1 MGLAPTASAPTAG
14 SILNPSIALQA
25 GTGVAAPPNP
35 LQQVGQVAGIANA
48 FAQNKLL
55 GQSLETEQQALAA
68 TRMRALGGIA
78 IPALKEYDPQNP
90 ASASRVVEALHVGID
105 SAVANGT
112 LDKNTAQQLYQGIA
126 ATKSPQDLMGRVQQ
140 FALMGIDP
148 DTALSRIY
156 GQPGVMSDNQTL
168 QPGIVRD
175 PMMGGGF
182 TPVGQGVRQFPSPS
196 ELIQRVPGPPGP
208 GGAPTS
214 VPLISVTPPG
224 LAGPAA
230 SSLGDGRLT
239 PALRN
244 PANPAAPPMASPT
257 GQVTTGL
264 GPAESAA
271 LGATGTQGAARFS
284 EIADQ
289 GVAAQAQDAIL
300 GNMETEAAQFSMGTG
315 QDRIKN
321 FQKATLRFAPGVAR
335 AFGIDEKSVAANES
349 FDKLAAQI
357 ADAQG
362 AKSDARLA
370 VTQSA
375 NPGST
380 LTPEGARLIL
390 SQLRGNADYNK
401 ARATLAANWSNKADQ
416 AGFEQQAKNLDPR
429 AFQMLRMTPEQ
440 QRTFFTNLN
449 AADKASVK
457 KAWSWASEQGL
468 VGR

>member
-1 MGLAPTASAPTAG
+1 MAIDPKIP
-14 SILNPSIALQA
+14 LQA
-25 GTGVAAPPNP
+25 GAGAAAPQNP
-35 LQQVGQVAGIANA
+35 LAQFGQVVGIANA
-48 FAQNKLL
+48 MGQNKLQGVQTQAAEQGL
-55 GQSLETEQQALAA
+55 GQ
-68 TRMRALGGIA
+68 TRLRALGAIA
-78 IPALKEYDPQNP
+78 GTALSVYDPSNP
-90 ASASRVVEALHVGID
+90 ASANGVVDALHMGIE

-112 LDKNTAQQLYQGIA
+112 LDQNTAQQLFKGIA
-126 ATKSPQDLMGRVQQ
+126 ATKSPDDLIGRVKQ
-140 FALMGIDP
+140 FALLGIDP
-148 DTALSRIY
+148 NAALTRVY
-156 GQPGVMSDNQTL
+156 GQGGTISNGQEVQPGV
-168 QPGIVRD
+168 VRD
-175 PMMGGGF
+175 PMFGGGF
-182 TPVGQGVRQFPSPS
+182 TPSGQGVPQFPSRS
-196 ELIQRVPGPPGP
+196 ELIGRVPGPPGP
-208 GGAPTS
+208 GGAPTT
-214 VPLISVTPPG
+214 VPLGAVTPPALG
-224 LAGPAA
+224 GPAA
-230 SSLGDGRLT
+230 SSLGDGRLP

-264 GPAESAA
+264 GPAQSSAQA
-271 LGATGTQGAARFS
+271 ATGTQGAARFS
-284 EIADQ
+284 QIADQ
-289 GVAAQAQDAIL
+289 GVAAQSQDAIL
-300 GNMETEAAQFSMGTG
+300 GNMETEIAQFATGTG

-362 AKSDARLA
+362 AGSDARLA

-401 ARATLAANWSNKADQ
+401 ARATLAANWPDKADQ

-429 AFQMLRMTPEQ
+429 AFQMMRMTPEQ

>member
-1 MGLAPTASAPTAG
+1 MALD
-14 SILNPSIALQA
+14 PSIALQA

-55 GQSLETEQQALAA
+55 GQSLETQQQALAA
-68 TRMRALGGIA
+68 TRMRALGAIA

-90 ASASRVVEALHVGID
+90 ASASRVVEALYVGIG

-112 LDKNTAQQLYQGIA
+112 LDKGTADQLYQGIA
-126 ATKSPQDLMGRVQQ
+126 ATKTPQDLMGRVQQ

-148 DTALSRIY
+148 NTALSRIY
-156 GQPGVMSDNQTL
+156 GQPGSVSDNQTV

-182 TPVGQGVRQFPSPS
+182 YPSGAGVPQFPSRP
-196 ELIQRVPGPPGP
+196 ELNQRVIVGYDAKGNPIYGPV
-208 GGAPTS
+208 A
-214 VPLISVTPPG
+214 SVTPPALG
-224 LAGPAA
+224 GPASVA
-230 SSLGDGRLT
+230 VPPPGAPSPIGDGRLP

-244 PANPAAPPMASPT
+244 PANAPPAPPK
-257 GQVTTGL
+257 TGL
-264 GPAESAA
+264 VIAPGPAQSAA
-271 LGATGTQGAARFS
+271 QTATGSQGAASFGR
-284 EIADQ
+284 IAEQ
-289 GVAAQAQDAIL
+289 GVAARSQDAIL
-300 GNMETEAAQFSMGTG
+300 GNMETEIAQFATGTG

-321 FQKATLRFAPGVAR
+321 FQKATLRFAPGLAR

-362 AKSDARLA
+362 AGSDARLA

-401 ARATLAANWSNKADQ
+401 ARATLAANWPDKADQ

-429 AFQMLRMTPEQ
+429 VFQILRMTGEQ
-440 QRTFFTNLN
+440 QRTFLKNLN
-449 AADKASVK
+449 EADNAAVK
-457 KAWSWASEQGL
+457 KAWTWAKENGL

>member
-1 MGLAPTASAPTAG
+1 MALDP
-14 SILNPSIALQA
+14 NIALQA
-25 GTGVAAPPNP
+25 GTGIAAPVNP
-35 LQQVGQVAGIANA
+35 LDTVGKVVNIGNA
-48 FAQNKLL
+48 LAQNKLL
-55 GQSLETEQQALAA
+55 GQSLETQQQALAA

-90 ASASRVVEALHVGID
+90 ASASRVVEALYVGIG

-112 LDKNTAQQLYQGIA
+112 LDKGTADQLYQGIA
-126 ATKSPQDLMGRVQQ
+126 ATKTPQDLMGRVQQ

-148 DTALSRIY
+148 NTALSRIY
-156 GQPGVMSDNQTL
+156 GQPGSMSDNQTV

-182 TPVGQGVRQFPSPS
+182 TPAGQGVPQFLSRS
-196 ELIQRVPGPPGP
+196 ELATRVPGPPGP
-208 GGAPTS
+208 GGAPTTL
-214 VPLISVTPPG
+214 PLGAVTPPN

-230 SSLGDGRLT
+230 ASPFGDGRLP

-244 PANPAAPPMASPT
+244 PANAPPPVASPT

-264 GPAESAA
+264 GPAQSAA
-271 LGATGTQGAARFS
+271 QAATGSQGAASFGR
-284 EIADQ
+284 IAEQ
-289 GVAAQAQDAIL
+289 GVAAQSQDAIL
-300 GNMETEAAQFSMGTG
+300 GNMETEIAQFATGTG

-362 AKSDARLA
+362 AGSDARLA

-401 ARATLAANWSNKADQ
+401 ARATLAANWPDKADQ

-429 AFQMLRMTPEQ
+429 AFQMLRMTGEQ
-440 QRTFFTNLN
+440 QRTFLENLN
-449 AADKASVK
+449 KADNAAVK
-457 KAWSWASEQGL
+457 KAWAWAKENGL

>member
-1 MGLAPTASAPTAG
+1 MPIDPN
-14 SILNPSIALQA
+14 IPLQA
-25 GTGVAAPPNP
+25 GAGAAAPQNP
-35 LQQVGQVAGIANA
+35 LAQFGQVVGIANA
-48 FAQNKLL
+48 MGQNKLQGVATETAEQGL
-55 GQSLETEQQALAA
+55 GA
-68 TRMRALGGIA
+68 TRLRTLGGIA
-78 IPALKEYDPQNP
+78 TAALSVYDPNKP
-90 ASASRVVEALHVGID
+90 ETANSVVEALHVGID
-105 SAVANGT
+105 SAVANGS
-112 LDKNTAQQLYQGIA
+112 LDQNTAQQLFKGIA
-126 ATKSPQDLMGRVQQ
+126 ATPSGTDLIARVKQ

-148 DTALSRIY
+148 NAALTRVY
-156 GQPGVMSDNQTL
+156 GQGGIMSDQQVQQPGV
-168 QPGIVRD
+168 VRD
-175 PMMGGGF
+175 PMFGGGF
-182 TPVGQGVRQFPSPS
+182 TPAGQGVRQQVTPS
-196 ELIQRVPGPPGP
+196 ELNERVIVGYDAKGNPIYGPKQQ
-208 GGAPTS
+208 
-214 VPLISVTPPG
+214 VTPRSLG
-224 LAGPAA
+224 GTAA
-230 SSLGDGRLT
+230 DTTSPLGDGRLL

-244 PANPAAPPMASPT
+244 PTNAPQATSANVTAPGAAA
-257 GQVTTGL
+257 Q
-264 GPAESAA
+264 AA
-271 LGATGTQGAARFS
+271 QSATGAQGAASFGQ
-284 EIADQ
+284 IATQ
-289 GVAAQAQDAIL
+289 GVSAQSQDAIL
-300 GNMETEAAQFSMGTG
+300 GNMETEIAQFATGTG

-362 AKSDARLA
+362 AGSDARLA

-401 ARATLAANWSNKADQ
+401 ARATLAAKWPDKADY

-440 QRTFFTNLN
+440 QKTFFTNLN